1 MRTIFTEIGRKA
13 FLFTATIL
21 LLSLVTSIVGA
32 AETQDSINETLESIN
47 ETLVNINEKLTKKPL
62 QPDDW
67 KVLCILVGV
76 VVGTFAALILI
87 GYKND
92 KALNKGEMRRAI
104 AGSFVVGFTVLV
116 ILSAWYEFES
126 NNLVTAYIQL
136 AGVVIGFYFGSKTAL
151 EKPPEGASG
160 KPPEAPPE
168 VPPEVLPEAPPEAE
182 EGAEK

>member
-1 MRTIFTEIGRKA
+1 MKTIFTEIGRKA

-21 LLSLVTSIVGA
+21 LLSVVTSMVGA
-32 AETQDSINETLESIN
+32 ADTQDSIN
-47 ETLVNINEKLTKKPL
+47 ETLVNINEQLTKKPL

-67 KVLCILVGV
+67 NVLCILVGT
-76 VVGTFAALILI
+76 VVGTFALLIII

-92 KALNKGEMRRAI
+92 KALDKGEMRRAI

-116 ILSAWYEFES
+116 ALSVVYDKFES

-151 EKPPEGASG
+151 EKPPEGASD
-160 KPPEAPPE
+160 KTPE
-168 VPPEVLPEAPPEAE
+168 VPPEVPPEAE